1 MTASAGGGKRKPRVR
16 RLTIA
21 PVKSVQAEI
30 NVTPLV
36 DIVLVLLIIFMVATP
51 LVEKDLAVSLSAEK
65 HTEKAAEIDKEQV
78 VVSIGGAGTLKV
90 NSEPVEQADYVETI
104 RRKLQ
109 GRAAEDRVVF
119 VVAED
124 RAPYRSLVDA
134 IAWAKKAG
142 ATTVG
147 LPTDTSY

>member
-1 MTASAGGGKRKPRVR
+1 MTAATRRGKPSRT
-16 RLTIA
+16 LTIQ
-21 PVKSVQAEI
+21 PVKSVYAEI

-36 DIVLVLLIIFMVATP
+36 DIVLVLLIIFMVASP
-51 LVEKDLAVSLSAEK
+51 LVEKDLGVSLSAEK

-78 VVSIGGAGTLKV
+78 IVSLGGSGALKI
-90 NSEPVEQADYVETI
+90 NSEPVLPTDYAETI
-104 RRKLQ
+104 RRKLA
-109 GRAAEDRVVF
+109 GRVAADRVVF
-119 VVAED
+119 IVAED

-134 IAWAKKAG
+134 IDWARKAG